1 MQLRTTFLHSSC
13 LEAVERTIFAIKE
26 IIMKESIYE
35 KDESMISQWWL
46 AALVGVVTLGIGFI
60 VLVNPI
66 VSYLTA
72 AVWLGVAIFVSGLI
86 GLVLSI
92 SSSNVVVRRGW
103 AIFASIVDIILGIIL
118 MFNLLF
124 TISVLPI
131 IFGVWILYRGAT
143 SLMHALDLRDLGVD
157 DTGWIMVGAIL
168 MIIIGIVVL
177 WLPETLGV
185 EAVILFL
192 AIAFMSYGVSM
203 VAYAFRLAAVHR
215 RAKSLNGE

>member
-1 MQLRTTFLHSSC
+1 MHSSC

-92 SSSNVVVRRGW
+92 SSSNIVVRRGW
-103 AIFASIVDIILGIIL
+103 AIFASIVDII
-118 MFNLLF
+118 
-124 TISVLPI
+124 P
-131 IFGVWILYRGAT
+131 
-143 SLMHALDLRDLGVD
+143 
-157 DTGWIMVGAIL
+157 
-168 MIIIGIVVL
+168 
-177 WLPETLGV
+177 
-185 EAVILFL
+185 
-192 AIAFMSYGVSM
+192 
-203 VAYAFRLAAVHR
+203 
-215 RAKSLNGE
+215 